1 MPTLHCS
8 KNNQVSCSV
17 YNEDGMFLGTVV
29 LTDEESHH
37 FDNSGLHNAD
47 VSLTDD
53 QQAALGLDRRY
64 DNYVSIRIN

>member
-1 MPTLHCS
+1 
-8 KNNQVSCSV
+8 
-17 YNEDGMFLGTVV
+17 MFLGTVV